1 MNAQSTPAVYAA
13 RCGCWMKP
21 DLRPI
26 AKRLANLWP
35 QGYNEG
41 T

>member
-21 DLRPI
+21 DRKEARESVAAGL
-26 AKRLANLWP
+26 
-35 QGYNEG
+35 
-41 T
+41 